1 MPCTVSVQGIFCFS
15 EEKPQKSAAAEP
27 EPKLGERRPDML
39 FDGLDADVE
48 PLGDLP
54 VFRPV
59 VRLNRNTRRH
69 CSESPEMQQ
78 SISSLNCDNWNSS
91 SIWSA
96 TSVRIQTSN
105 SSSPDSPPPPF
116 FGAQQI
122 YGTVLHGDKQQR
134 QQRPVE
140 VHLLPPFPQGKKDIL
155 HDVFRRLAVMDHL
168 KSPCTQGFIVI
179 AE

>member
-1 MPCTVSVQGIFCFS
+1 MPCTETVQGIFCFS

-27 EPKLGERRPDML
+27 EPKLGERRPNML

-54 VFRPV
+54 VFLGLSCGSTGTPGGTARKVPKCSSRSPRSTAITGTPLRYGRRQAYEYRHPTRPV
-59 VRLNRNTRRH
+59 
-69 CSESPEMQQ
+69 
-78 SISSLNCDNWNSS
+78 
-91 SIWSA
+91 
-96 TSVRIQTSN
+96 RI
-105 SSSPDSPPPPF
+105 PPPPF

-122 YGTVLHGDKQQR
+122 YGTILHGDKQQR

-155 HDVFRRLAVMDHL
+155 HDVFRALR
-168 KSPCTQGFIVI
+168 SWTI
-179 AE
+179 

>member
-1 MPCTVSVQGIFCFS
+1 
-15 EEKPQKSAAAEP
+15 
-27 EPKLGERRPDML
+27 
-39 FDGLDADVE
+39 
-48 PLGDLP
+48 
-54 VFRPV
+54 
-59 VRLNRNTRRH
+59 
-69 CSESPEMQQ
+69 MQQ

-122 YGTVLHGDKQQR
+122 YGTILHGDKQQR

>member
-1 MPCTVSVQGIFCFS
+1 MVGDKRTNTDIQLVQSGF
-15 EEKPQKSAAAEP
+15 
-27 EPKLGERRPDML
+27 
-39 FDGLDADVE
+39 
-48 PLGDLP
+48 
-54 VFRPV
+54 
-59 VRLNRNTRRH
+59 
-69 CSESPEMQQ
+69 
-78 SISSLNCDNWNSS
+78 
-91 SIWSA
+91 
-96 TSVRIQTSN
+96 
-105 SSSPDSPPPPF
+105 PPPPF

>member
-1 MPCTVSVQGIFCFS
+1 MPCTETVQGIFCFS

-105 SSSPDSPPPPF
+105 SSSPDSPPRHFLERSKSMARF
-116 FGAQQI
+116 FTATNSSGSS
-122 YGTVLHGDKQQR
+122 GRSKSTSS
-134 QQRPVE
+134 
-140 VHLLPPFPQGKKDIL
+140 
-155 HDVFRRLAVMDHL
+155 RRSHKAR
-168 KSPCTQGFIVI
+168 KTSCTMSSDALRSWTI
-179 AE
+179 